1 MTEIPGV
8 DKSAVYKIN
17 PDDTVETLWSSKE
30 ENVYSLVAKPERICS
45 ISPPTRRAGS
55 TASDADRKA
64 TLMVE
69 TNEGE
74 ATRLLES
81 PDGLVAATG
90 DMGKLFRL
98 ADAAGAS
105 GSYESPVHDSGSV
118 ARWGRISW
126 RSAGGGQ
133 GAARDALGQLRAAGQ
148 DLERLV

>member
-1 MTEIPGV
+1 
-8 DKSAVYKIN
+8 
-17 PDDTVETLWSSKE
+17 
-30 ENVYSLVAKPERICS
+30 
-45 ISPPTRRAGS
+45 
-55 TASDADRKA
+55 
-64 TLMVE
+64 MVE

-98 ADAAGAS
+98 ADVAGAS

-126 RSAGGGQ
+126 RSCR
-133 GAARDALGQLRAAGQ
+133 AARFNRRRDRAIPRVRTKPGAIGPS
-148 DLERLV
+148 R